1 MDVGRDTPPGEEAR
15 FPCGEIQAES
25 WTLVGTH
32 RSTLELNEWCVW
44 IAPTDIIPGIIRE
57 TGTGKRVVASLIHSL
72 SGRSGLF
79 VPRSPGEI
87 PPGLVHAE
95 LYGHAVGAFTGAVRS
110 RPGWFVKADKGTA
123 LIDEAREMSPEF
135 QAALRDALDGYGFQ
149 PVGLERRVIPDVR
162 FMVAS
167 RWPLRELVATEK
179 LQEDLYYRLCGWE
192 IRLVP
197 LRERREDIV
206 PLIEHFLDE
215 EAQRRDGPRVCCSAE
230 VLEMMTGYDWPGNV
244 RQLKRAVV
252 GASQL
257 ACEGIIRLEDL
268 PNDVRDGSA
277 PAASGGLSAGSPRE
291 QTMLALRR
299 AGGNVTRAADILN
312 VTPTTV
318 WRRVRQFDI
327 DLGEIRSRKEGGSVG

>member
-1 MDVGRDTPPGEEAR
+1 
-15 FPCGEIQAES
+15 
-25 WTLVGTH
+25 LVGTH
-32 RSTLELNEWCVW
+32 RSTLELNEWCLR
-44 IAPTDIIPGIIRE
+44 IAPTDIIPGIIGE

-95 LYGHAVGAFTGAVRS
+95 LYGHGVGAFTGAVRS
-110 RPGWFVKADKGTA
+110 RPGWFVEADQGSA
-123 LIDEAREMSPEF
+123 LIDEAREMSAEF
-135 QAALRDALDGYGFQ
+135 QAALRDVLDGYGFQ
-149 PVGLERRVIPDVR
+149 PVGLDRRVIPDVR

-167 RWPLRELVATEK
+167 RWPLRELVAQGK
-179 LQEDLYYRLCGWE
+179 LQEDIYYRLCGWE

-215 EAQRRDGPRVCCSAE
+215 EARRRRDGPRVCCSAE
-230 VLEMMTGYDWPGNV
+230 VLEMMNDYDWPGNV

-257 ACEGIIRLEDL
+257 AREGIIRLEHL
-268 PNDVRDGSA
+268 PNDVVDCKA
-277 PAASGGLSAGSPRE
+277 PAACSGLADASPRE
-291 QTMLALRR
+291 QTVHALRR
-299 AGGNVTRAADILN
+299 SGGNVTQAADILN

-318 WRRVRQFDI
+318 WRRARQFDI
-327 DLGEIRSRKEGGSVG
+327 DLGEFRKGTQAG